1 MKSVASPRV
10 ANVTKRIVRMFELY
24 SEKIDPED
32 EEFLHFVSDF
42 VATNGPQNTETLP
55 YSELY
60 LLIQKAIRKFLKE

>member
-1 MKSVASPRV
+1 
-10 ANVTKRIVRMFELY
+10 MFELY

-42 VATNGPQNTETLP
+42 LATNGPQNTETLP